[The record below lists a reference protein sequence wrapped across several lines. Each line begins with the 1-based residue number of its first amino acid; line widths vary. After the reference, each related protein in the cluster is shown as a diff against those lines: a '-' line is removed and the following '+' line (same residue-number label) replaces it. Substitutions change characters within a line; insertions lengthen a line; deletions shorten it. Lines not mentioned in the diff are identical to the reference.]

1 MMKDFSFL
9 EKVKSETIKVF
20 LVRLSDGR
28 IVART
33 EEELKALEES
43 GEKYEILS
51 E

>member
-33 EEELKALEES
+33 EEELKAMEEK
-43 GEKYEILS
+43 GERYEILS